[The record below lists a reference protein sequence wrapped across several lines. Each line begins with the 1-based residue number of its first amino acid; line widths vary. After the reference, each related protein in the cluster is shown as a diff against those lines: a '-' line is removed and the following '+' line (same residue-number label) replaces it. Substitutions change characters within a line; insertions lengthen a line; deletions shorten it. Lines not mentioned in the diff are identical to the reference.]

1 MAAALA
7 AVDSEEVAE
16 AASVAVITEDTVIT
30 VALADIT
37 IITTIIIDH
46 SSEDGSLVLDTIT
59 EVEAVSAAFWE

>member
-30 VALADIT
+30 VALEDIT
-37 IITTIIIDH
+37 IITTIIIDP
-46 SSEDGSLVLDTIT
+46 STEDGSLVLDTIT
-59 EVEAVSAAFWE
+59 EAEAVSAAFWE

>member
-37 IITTIIIDH
+37 TITTIIIDP

-59 EVEAVSAAFWE
+59 EAEAVSAAFWE